1 MYKKFNEWL
10 SERQFADTYG
20 KWKFVEL
27 TPADIE
33 EWSEDLTNLVQT
45 AYKQIGGAGE
55 EFESGEKL
63 RKSDITFW
71 IASDIDAD
79 PEIDATAGGKSTK
92 NGIKLTVIGQDGS
105 NIAKK
110 EILTKITALMRTNGY
125 YAELDPALALKLGVS
140 YIKDE
145 NVIKQIIG
153 TKHQFKMN
161 PDGSYERKI
170 QGLGKTK
177 TKVLVG
183 MPKV

>member
-1 MYKKFNEWL
+1 MIKKYNQWL
-10 SERQFADTYG
+10 SERKFADSYE
-20 KWKFVEL
+20 KRKFVEL

-33 EWSEDLTNLVQT
+33 EWSDELVDLVQT

-79 PEIDATAGGKSTK
+79 PEIDVAAGGKPTK
-92 NGIKLTVIGQDGS
+92 NGIKMTVLGQDGT
-105 NIAKK
+105 NPAKK
-110 EILTKITALMRTNGY
+110 EAMTKLVALMRTNGY
-125 YAELDPALALKLGVS
+125 YAELDPGLATKMGVS

-145 NVIKQIIG
+145 NIIKKVIG
-153 TKHQFKMN
+153 DKHQFTMN

-183 MPKV
+183 MPNV